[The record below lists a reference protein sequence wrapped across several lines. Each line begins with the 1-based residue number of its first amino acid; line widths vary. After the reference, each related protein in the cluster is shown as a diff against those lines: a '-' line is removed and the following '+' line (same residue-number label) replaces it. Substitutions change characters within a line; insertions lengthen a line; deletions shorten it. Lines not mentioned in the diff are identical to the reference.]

1 MSPELPPSFRLP
13 IGLLAACFNNV
24 TNSYKFYWFLAI
36 LEHVR
41 EDQGRVVPIDVLLAR
56 MVADVW
62 YPLNY
67 FRLFLGKQDRLGAI
81 ATELGTEAGLPMDSS
96 RLRVEESAL
105 AHLYKRDNIGRQIAS
120 LAEYVPYRFL
130 RPFFAH
136 VLRGTKDWEVNRRI
150 AALTESAFSNPENPC
165 LYRFVTTPNS
175 GIELHPIWFEY
186 LHEHLTILTG
196 FCLWHLVN
204 YLQKHNPNV
213 PNIAGKLFEP
223 QARNLRQAR
232 TFWKIVLEQSEQL
245 ICLYTGQPVTK
256 EDFTLDHFLPWRFVA
271 HDQLWNIV
279 PVTKSA
285 NSAKG
290 DSLPD
295 LALYFDP
302 FANIQ
307 YRALQI
313 VGRAAGATRLLEDY
327 ALLFKAGSL
336 SELHNLTFSRFREA
350 LYAVIAPQMQIAA
363 NMGFATGWRYSP

>member
-1 MSPELPPSFRLP
+1 MSPELPPFSGLP
-13 IGLLAACFNNV
+13 VELLAACFSDV

-36 LEHVR
+36 LKHVR
-41 EDQGRVVPIDVLLAR
+41 EAQGRVVPVDVLLAR

-62 YPLNY
+62 YPINY

-81 ATELGTEAGLPMDSS
+81 ATELGTGAGLPMDSS
-96 RLRVEESAL
+96 RSRVEESAL

-120 LAEYVPYRFL
+120 LADYVPYRFL
-130 RPFFAH
+130 RPFFAR
-136 VLRGTKDWEVNRRI
+136 VLRGIKDWEINRRI
-150 AALTESAFSNPENPC
+150 AALSEGAFSNPNSPC
-165 LYRFVTTPNS
+165 LYRFVVTPTP
-175 GIELHPIWFEY
+175 GIELHPRWYEY
-186 LHEHLTILTG
+186 LQQHLTILTG

-223 QARNLRQAR
+223 QARDLRQAR

-245 ICLYTGQPVTK
+245 TCLYTGQPVTK

-285 NSAKG
+285 NSAKS

-295 LALYFDP
+295 LALYFDS

-307 YRALQI
+307 YQALQI
-313 VGRAAGATRLLEDY
+313 VSRVARATRLLEDY
-327 ALLFKAGSL
+327 ALLLKAGSL
-336 SELHNLTFSRFREA
+336 AELQNLTFSRFREA
-350 LYAVIAPQMQIAA
+350 LYAVMIPQMQIAA